1 MKGGSIMVMNLK
13 SESMVQDI
21 NKVSNSLRSEDIRE
35 NYLELYAGD
44 ILNQVHS
51 IRNQIIYGR
60 RGTGKTHL
68 LKALEEL
75 FNKSRHSDYVYPIYI
90 DLRNVATVKADTVHD
105 HQLQAYIYFHNIIQ
119 KIVEDINMH
128 LDFIVNPVYQ
138 LSEAELRRIRSSW
151 RTSLNKLSMILQ
163 GNKVQKPGD
172 FVVDS
177 ETISGG
183 NAQVGWKTIFANVNK
198 QQKKQEKLEG
208 HNYINFGAIA
218 QLMNEIVE
226 LLKQKNI
233 VILLDEW
240 SEVDIKT
247 QPFLADLLKLSFVA
261 SNVKLKIGAIKYRTK
276 LLKEVNLLTHG
287 LEDGGDIFGFDLDNK
302 YVYETNKTNS
312 KAYFSELLW
321 RHLRRYNENLDVYW
335 DSKARSVSEEFLNLM
350 FTPQALKE
358 LLIGSAGVSRDFLN
372 IFINAHQEYLNSN
385 DQRITV
391 NQIRR
396 ATQSWYRMDKQ
407 NRIDSSPEAKKLLNK
422 IVDYVIREK
431 KVTHFLIPQSC
442 FSNEHLQKLVDL
454 RVIHLRKRGYS
465 HQDISNV
472 VYDVYSV
479 DYGCYTNSNVTA
491 NELDLTNLAEIEIR
505 VIDDLRTVRR
515 VALDEEFFLKH
526 RLEIG
531 EGVKCKKCNGIVDTT
546 HSAFVKKKLCTVC
559 WEPYDS
565 EETISSDK

>member
-1 MKGGSIMVMNLK
+1 MKGGGIMEMNLK

-21 NKVSNSLRSEDIRE
+21 NKVSNSLRSEDIRD

-75 FNKSRHSDYVYPIYI
+75 FNKTRHTNKVYPIYI
-90 DLRNVATVKADTVHD
+90 DLRNVATVKSDTIHN
-105 HQLQAYIYFHNIIQ
+105 HQLQAYIYFNNII
-119 KIVEDINMH
+119 KRIIENIDLH
-128 LDFIVNPVYQ
+128 LDFIVNPLYQ
-138 LSEAELRRIRSSW
+138 LSGSELGYIRSSW
-151 RTSLNKLSMILQ
+151 KASLNKLNMILQ

-177 ETISGG
+177 EIISGA
-183 NAQVGWKTIFANVNK
+183 NAQAGWKNFFVNVNK

-208 HNYINFGAIA
+208 YNYINFGDIA
-218 QLMNEIVE
+218 QVMDEIIK
-226 LLKQKNI
+226 LLNQKNI

-247 QPFLADLLKLSFVA
+247 QAYLADLLKLSFVA

-276 LLKEVNLLTHG
+276 LLKEDNDLTYG

-302 YVYETNKTNS
+302 YVYETNKTNT

-321 RHLRRYNENLDVYW
+321 KHLRRYNEKLEVYW
-335 DSKARSVSEEFLNLM
+335 DSKARSVLEEFFNLM

-407 NRIDSSPEAKKLLNK
+407 NRIDSSVDAKNLLNK

-491 NELDLTNLAEIEIR
+491 NELDLTNLAEIEIG
-505 VIDDLRTVRR
+505 VIDNLRSVRR
-515 VALDEEFFLKH
+515 VALDEEFFLEH

-531 EGVKCKKCNGIVDTT
+531 EGVKCNKCKGIIDTT
-546 HSAFVKKKLCTVC
+546 HLAFVKRKLCTVC

-565 EETISSDK
+565 EEIVPSDN